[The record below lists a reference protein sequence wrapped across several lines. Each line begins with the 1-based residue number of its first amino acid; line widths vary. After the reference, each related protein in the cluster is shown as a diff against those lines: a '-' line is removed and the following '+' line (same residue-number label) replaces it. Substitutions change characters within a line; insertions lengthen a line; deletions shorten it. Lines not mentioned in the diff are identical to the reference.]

1 MAKVSSARIAAT
13 ALALALILMCCALLG
28 CSIVAASAVQAPHLM
43 WSASPL
49 SIASLTGPND
59 VWQDVRDTSVTFK
72 LPNEAIVFI
81 SYDASVSRVNTNN
94 FDDAS
99 SPLPSRQVSEVSFRV
114 AVDGV
119 PYRQSAASV
128 GAVEPLITTISGYLA
143 VELSAGEHVARLQWR
158 KRGDAVRQ
166 WLISSSL
173 LDGYAGGRNLM
184 VSAQHRFMWFTQPLI
199 SAALESLDV
208 WERVPGMEL
217 TLRLSEAA
225 TIRFFYQLPV
235 RPPLVRF
242 GST

>member
-1 MAKVSSARIAAT
+1 MAKVSGTRIAAT

-81 SYDASVSRVNTNN
+81 SYDASVSRVNANN

-99 SPLPSRQVSEVSFRV
+99 SPLPSRQVSEVSFR
-114 AVDGV
+114 
-119 PYRQSAASV
+119 
-128 GAVEPLITTISGYLA
+128 
-143 VELSAGEHVARLQWR
+143 
-158 KRGDAVRQ
+158 